1 MNQRL
6 WPMLAVRGEP
16 FDSPEYLFEVKW
28 NGIRALAGRSHESQP
43 SGGWDLWGRELADY
57 RSRYPEMQ
65 VLAALPPGTILD
77 GELVRLSQGLPDLE
91 AILARHQLSHP
102 AKIQHASRHQP
113 VTYVVF
119 DLLAHH
125 GRSLVGQPLHERRA
139 LLQDLLARWQE
150 PRVLFSEGIVGPGRV
165 FFEQAVRQGQE
176 GVMAKHLASRYVG
189 ETLFVLAQDQTRAAI
204 ALRHHGLGA
213 WRPGA
218 AWSLG
223 GGAVGRSVALR
234 CQRAHGVHRPGAAPL
249 GQPCWRVEAVL
260 GPWCVVRTGGCG
272 WSRISCARSTT
283 WNGHERAAYAVPASM
298 ACWPRRE
305 LTRFRTSRA

>member
-28 NGIRALAGRSHESQP
+28 NGIRALASRSHESQP
-43 SGGWDLWGRELADY
+43 TGGWDLWGRELADY

-77 GELVRLSQGLPDLE
+77 GELVRWRQGLPDLE

-139 LLQDLLARWQE
+139 LLQDVLARWQE
-150 PRVLFSEGIVGPGRV
+150 PRVPFSEGIVGSGRV

-176 GVMAKHLASRYVG
+176 GVMAKHLASRYLPG
-189 ETLFVLAQDQTRAAI
+189 KRSSCWLKIKPA
-204 ALRHHGLGA
+204 
-213 WRPGA
+213 RP
-218 AWSLG
+218 LP
-223 GGAVGRSVALR
+223 
-234 CQRAHGVHRPGAAPL
+234 GVIIGWEPG
-249 GQPCWRVEAVL
+249 VL
-260 GPWCVVRTGGCG
+260 GLRTGRAFPRKKTAGQVLGHDPFLTLAHCLFEKHPARPYDAFG
-272 WSRISCARSTT
+272 EQHAWFLPAGQQVSMNPLEIISMLHPIWRRWFGST
-283 WNGHERAAYAVPASM
+283 VP
-298 ACWPRRE
+298 
-305 LTRFRTSRA
+305 